1 MPRSFEVT
9 FSSPATVEQ
18 VHGAFGDRS
27 YWQARLEA
35 FGGAKTLDALEV
47 DSGGRV
53 RVVVTEDLRHG
64 ALPGMLAKVYRGD
77 LNIVTT
83 EVWTPAGDG
92 RVDGHINVAVTGAP
106 GSGSGIAVLEPDGEG
121 SRLAL
126 TGTIRFKVP
135 LVGGAIESFLAR
147 EFAEGIPEIQR
158 FTTTWL
164 GENA

>member
-92 RVDGHINVAVTGAP
+92 RVDGDINVAVTGAP
-106 GSGSGIAVLEPDGEG
+106 GSGSGIAVLEPAGAG

>member
-9 FSSPATVEQ
+9 FSSPASVEQ
-18 VHGAFGDRS
+18 VYGAFGNRS

-35 FGGAKTLDALEV
+35 FGGSKTLDSLDV
-47 DSGGRV
+47 DAHGRI

-92 RVDGHINVAVTGAP
+92 RVDGEITVAVTGAP
-106 GSGSGIAVLEPDGEG
+106 GSGTGAAVVQRDGTG
-121 SRLAL
+121 SRLEL
-126 TGTIRFKVP
+126 NGTIRFKVP
-135 LVGGAIESFLAR
+135 LVGGPIESFLAR
-147 EFAEGIPEIQR
+147 EFAQGIPEIQR

>member
-9 FSSPATVEQ
+9 FDSPASVEQ
-18 VHGAFGDRS
+18 VFGAFGDRA
-27 YWQARLEA
+27 YWLARLEA
-35 FGGAKTLDALEV
+35 FGGEKTLDALDV
-47 DSGGRV
+47 DADGRI

-92 RVDGHINVAVTGAP
+92 RVDGEITVAVTGAP
-106 GSGSGIAVLEPDGEG
+106 GSGSGTAVLERAGTG

-126 TGTIRFKVP
+126 NGTVRFKMP
-135 LVGGAIESFLAR
+135 LVGGPIESFLAR
-147 EFAEGIPEIQR
+147 EFAQGIPDIQR

-164 GENA
+164 SENA

>member
-9 FSSPATVEQ
+9 FSSPASVEQ
-18 VHGAFGDRS
+18 VFGAFGNRA
-27 YWQARLEA
+27 YWLARIEA
-35 FGGAKTLDALEV
+35 FGGDKTLDALDVEP
-47 DSGGRV
+47 DGQV

-92 RVDGHINVAVTGAP
+92 RVGGDITVAVTGAP
-106 GSGSGIAVLEPDGEG
+106 GSGGGTAVLEREGSG

-126 TGTIRFKVP
+126 NGTIRFKVP
-135 LVGGAIESFLAR
+135 LVGGPIESFLAR
-147 EFAEGIPEIQR
+147 EFSQGIPEIQR
-158 FTTTWL
+158 FTTSWL
-164 GENA
+164 GENG

>member
-1 MPRSFEVT
+1 MPRSFEVI
-9 FSSPATVEQ
+9 FESPATVEQ

-27 YWQARLEA
+27 YWQARIEA
-35 FGGAKTLDALEV
+35 FGGTKTLDALDV
-47 DSGGRV
+47 DPDGRV

-92 RVDGHINVAVTGAP
+92 RVDGDISVAVTGAP
-106 GSGSGIAVLEPDGEG
+106 GSGTGTAVLERAGTG

-126 TGTIRFKVP
+126 NGTIRFKVP
-135 LVGGAIESFLAR
+135 LVGGPIETFLAR
-147 EFAEGIPEIQR
+147 EFSQGIPEIQR
-158 FTTTWL
+158 FTTKWL

>member
-1 MPRSFEVT
+1 MSRSFEVN

-35 FGGAKTLDALEV
+35 FGGCKTLNSLDVDA
-47 DSGGRV
+47 DGRV

-92 RVDGHINVAVTGAP
+92 RVGGDISVAVTGAP
-106 GSGSGIAVLEPDGEG
+106 GSGTGTAVLERAGTG
-121 SRLAL
+121 SRLVLA
-126 TGTIRFKVP
+126 GTVRFKMP
-135 LVGGAIESFLAR
+135 LVGGPIESFLAR
-147 EFAEGIPEIQR
+147 EFSQGIPEIQR
-158 FTTTWL
+158 FTTSWL
-164 GENA
+164 GENV

>member
-9 FSSPATVEQ
+9 FASPASVEQ
-18 VHGAFGDRS
+18 VHGAFGNRS
-27 YWQARLEA
+27 YWQARLVA
-35 FGGAKTLDALEV
+35 FGGQKTLDSLDV
-47 DSGGRV
+47 DADGQV

-92 RVDGHINVAVTGAP
+92 RVDGEITVAVTGAP
-106 GSGSGIAVLEPDGEG
+106 GSGAGTAVLERDGTG
-121 SRLAL
+121 SKLAL
-126 TGTIRFKVP
+126 SGLVRFKMP
-135 LVGGAIESFLAR
+135 LVGGPIESFLAR
-147 EFAEGIPEIQR
+147 EFAQGIPEIQR

>member
-1 MPRSFEVT
+1 MPRPFEVT
-9 FSSPATVEQ
+9 FSSPASVEQ

-27 YWQARLEA
+27 YWLARLEA
-35 FGGAKTLDALEV
+35 FGGNKTLDALDV
-47 DSGGRV
+47 AADGRV
-53 RVVVTEDLRHG
+53 QVVVTEDLRHG

-92 RVDGHINVAVTGAP
+92 RVNGEITVAVTGAP
-106 GSGSGIAVLEPDGEG
+106 GSGSGVAVLEREG
-121 SRLAL
+121 TGSKLAL
-126 TGTIRFKVP
+126 NGTIRFKMP
-135 LVGGAIESFLAR
+135 LVGGPIESFLAR

-164 GENA
+164 GENG